1 VKLAP
6 ASIPYRA
13 FQKASSVAIGGV
25 FLATAGGLGTAVG
38 AALAVAAVVAASAYE
53 MAYYRRFD
61 YRPTDDTFDIAS
73 GVISRRE
80 REIPYRRIQNVD
92 ISRNVLQRA
101 LGIAALDVETAGGS
115 STEGAIRYVT
125 AAEAQRLQAEI
136 RRRKAAADQSDATRS
151 VAAGSAHPAGS
162 AASAG
167 STDAA
172 ASTVSTAS
180 AASGGAAGSGGAA
193 ADEELFEIAPSELAL
208 VGALSFDPRLF
219 GLIAFLGSGSVPVV
233 ASALPALS
241 TLAVT
246 LAGVLVAGGLL
257 VASWLLGVVA
267 AVTNYYGFSLSR
279 YGEELRYERGLFRRY
294 SGSIPLSKIQSL
306 SIRDNPLKRA
316 FGYATL
322 SIETAGY
329 AAGQGGDYG
338 SQAAVPLAERE
349 RVARLARRVE
359 SFGEPD
365 FRRPPSRVRTR
376 YAIRYAAAAVA
387 VVGLL
392 FAADRLAPVRIP
404 WYLAAGLLLA
414 VPPAAHLKWRHR
426 GWWLG
431 EAHLVTRN
439 GFWSREIRVVPY
451 YRVQTVIDSRTVFQ
465 RRWDIATVVADTAGS
480 RSILGAGAAAVDVEA
495 TTAAALREEL
505 NDRLE
510 AAVARRRR
518 PIPFEWPAAGGTDA
532 DAGRS
537 GPGSSGRGSA
547 GGS

>member
-6 ASIPYRA
+6 VSIPYRA
-13 FQKASSVAIGGV
+13 FQKASSVAIGGF
-25 FLATAGGLGTAVG
+25 FLGTAGGLGTAVG

-53 MAYYRRFD
+53 VAYYRRFD
-61 YRPTDDTFDIAS
+61 YRLTDDTFDITS

-80 REIPYRRIQNVD
+80 REIPYGRIQNVD

-101 LGIAALDVETAGGS
+101 LGIAALDLETAGGS

-125 AAEAQRLQAEI
+125 AAEAKRLQSEI
-136 RRRKAAADQSDATRS
+136 RRRKAADESG
-151 VAAGSAHPAGS
+151 AGSTAAPGS
-162 AASAG
+162 AASADSADTGG
-167 STDAA
+167 SPA
-172 ASTVSTAS
+172 
-180 AASGGAAGSGGAA
+180 GG
-193 ADEELFEIAPSELAL
+193 ERLFEIAPSELAL

-233 ASALPALS
+233 ASVLPALS

-246 LAGVLVAGGLL
+246 LTGVLVVGGLL
-257 VASWLLGVVA
+257 VASWLLGVAA

-279 YGEELRYERGLFRRY
+279 HGEELRYERGLFRRY
-294 SGSIPLSKIQSL
+294 SGSIPLGKVQSL

-322 SIETAGY
+322 AIETAGY

-338 SQAAVPLAERE
+338 SQAAIPLAERD
-349 RVARLARRVE
+349 RVSRLARRVE
-359 SFGEPD
+359 SFGEPA
-365 FRRPPSRVRTR
+365 FRRPPPRVRTR

-392 FAADRLAPVRIP
+392 FAADRLAPVRLP

-414 VPPAAHLKWRHR
+414 APPAAHLKWRHR

-431 EAHLVTRN
+431 EEHLVTRN
-439 GFWSREIRVVPY
+439 GFWSRETRIVPY

-465 RRWDIATVVADTAGS
+465 RRWGIATVVADTAGS
-480 RSILGAGAAAVDVEA
+480 RSLLGAGAAAVDVEA

-505 NDRLE
+505 NDRLG
-510 AAVARRRR
+510 AAVAERRR
-518 PIPFEWPAAGGTDA
+518 PTPFEWPAAGGEA
-532 DAGRS
+532 GGGPSGRAGRETAD
-537 GPGSSGRGSA
+537 GS
-547 GGS
+547 